1 MGEEKMI
8 IRKAR
13 KTDAAAMINFL
24 HQIAGESDY
33 LTFGSTDELHL
44 TVEKEEKLFEDY
56 FNRDNGLNLIAEYDG
71 QIAGNLNFSGGT
83 KKRTA
88 HAGEFGIS
96 VRKDFWGKGIGKALI
111 ARLIEWSKE
120 SGVIRKINLRVRSD
134 NARAIHLYKSFGF
147 KEEGVITRDFLIN
160 DVFYDSIQMG
170 LFID

>member
-1 MGEEKMI
+1 MI

-13 KTDAAAMINFL
+13 KSDAAAMISFL

-33 LTFGSTDELHL
+33 LTFGSAEELHL
-44 TVEKEEKLFEDY
+44 TVEKEEAMFESY
-56 FNRDNGLNLIAEYDG
+56 LNKENGLNLIAEYDG

-88 HAGEFGIS
+88 HTGEFGIS
-96 VRKDFWGKGIGKALI
+96 VRKDFWGMGIGKALI
-111 ARLIEWSKE
+111 TRLIEWSKE

-134 NARAIHLYKSFGF
+134 NTRAMHLYKSFGF
-147 KEEGVITRDFLIN
+147 TEEGVITRDFLID

>member
-1 MGEEKMI
+1 MI

-33 LTFGSTDELHL
+33 LTFGSADELHL

-88 HAGEFGIS
+88 HTGEFGIS
-96 VRKDFWGKGIGKALI
+96 VRKDFWGMGIGKALI

>member
-1 MGEEKMI
+1 MI

-24 HQIAGESDY
+24 HQIAGETDF
-33 LTFGSTDELHL
+33 LTFGSADDLHV

-71 QIAGNLNFSGGT
+71 QIAGNLIFSGGT

-96 VRKDFWGKGIGKALI
+96 VRKDFWGRGIGKALI

>member
-1 MGEEKMI
+1 MI

-24 HQIAGESDY
+24 HQIAGETDF
-33 LTFGSTDELHL
+33 LTFGSADDLHV

-71 QIAGNLNFSGGT
+71 QIAGNLIFSGGM

-96 VRKDFWGKGIGKALI
+96 VRKDFWGRGIGKALI

-134 NARAIHLYKSFGF
+134 NTRAIHLYKSFGF
-147 KEEGVITRDFLIN
+147 KEEGVITRDFLID

>member
-13 KTDAAAMINFL
+13 KSDAAAMINYL

-33 LTFGSTDELHL
+33 LTFGSADELHL

-71 QIAGNLNFSGGT
+71 QIAGNLIFSGGT

-96 VRKDFWGKGIGKALI
+96 VRKDFWGMGIGKALI

-120 SGVIRKINLRVRSD
+120 TGVIRKINLRVRSD

-147 KEEGVITRDFLIN
+147 VEDGLITRDFLI
-160 DVFYDSIQMG
+160 DGVFYDSVHMG
-170 LFID
+170 LLFD

>member
-1 MGEEKMI
+1 MI

-33 LTFGSTDELHL
+33 LTFGSADELHL

-88 HAGEFGIS
+88 HTGEFGIS
-96 VRKDFWGKGIGKALI
+96 VRKDFWGMGIGKALI

-147 KEEGVITRDFLIN
+147 KEEGVITRDFLID

>member
-1 MGEEKMI
+1 MI

-33 LTFGSTDELHL
+33 LTFGSADELHL

-88 HAGEFGIS
+88 HTGEFGIS
-96 VRKDFWGKGIGKALI
+96 VRKDFWGLGIGKALI

-147 KEEGVITRDFLIN
+147 KEEGVITRDFLID

-170 LFID
+170 LFIN